1 MPTSHRFGLCWCV
14 CSVLPYVAQAKALL
28 AQRSNIQVATVI
40 GFPLKKVT
48 LDAENQ
54 AHTIGNAPLA
64 NKLAEIAEAKALGA
78 TELDVVWDVA
88 QFLTGVAANN
98 TAAPQAELSALMA
111 AANVGTPTPVKLI
124 IETDILPFETVA
136 LAAQLCAKAG
146 VAMVKTCTGYVTGG
160 QGATVPIIQSIRTAL
175 DGMGAQ
181 HIGIKASGGIKSK
194 AQADALIL
202 AGANRLGMSQTL
214 VLA

>member
-1 MPTSHRFGLCWCV
+1 MTLSATTPVHASLTTVVDHTWLPEWPFEGGFDVEAFCKQAIDLGCAGVCV
-14 CSVLPYVAQAKALL
+14 RLPYVAHAKALL

-124 IETDILPFETVA
+124 IDTDILPFETVA
-136 LAAQLCAKAG
+136 LAAQLCAIAR
-146 VAMVKTCTGYVTGG
+146 VAMIET
-160 QGATVPIIQSIRTAL
+160 
-175 DGMGAQ
+175 
-181 HIGIKASGGIKSK
+181 
-194 AQADALIL
+194 
-202 AGANRLGMSQTL
+202 
-214 VLA
+214 